1 MEPFLRLLISSSCLS
16 QDVTLCIL
24 LAVKSSLGHK
34 RVYYNTFEL
43 SFTFTS
49 VANFNHIT
57 NRVILCCAW
66 NNVMAGFGSFN
77 ILFKPPTFILTYL
90 WDWLLSINNES
101 LLTVTVTHPRC
112 SICFKVF
119 NSRLAEHNWLIVTAI
134 TFSPC
139 SKHSA
144 SLFTAV
150 WCQGLLHKRQRG
162 QGVQPVCIRQSC
174 HLMSFF
180 CMAWRK
186 RQKYLFIYLFFYFKY
201 GLSKVNGGATVTEL
215 SWN

>member
-1 MEPFLRLLISSSCLS
+1 M
-16 QDVTLCIL
+16 
-24 LAVKSSLGHK
+24 H
-34 RVYYNTFEL
+34 YNIFEL

-49 VANFNHIT
+49 VANFSHI
-57 NRVILCCAW
+57 NSVILYCAW
-66 NNVMAGFGSFN
+66 NIFMASFGSFN
-77 ILFKPPTFILTYL
+77 ILFTSLTYILTYL

-112 SICFKVF
+112 SVCFKVF
-119 NSRLAEHNWLIVTAI
+119 HSRLAEHNWVIVTAI

-144 SLFTAV
+144 SLFTAI
-150 WCQGLLHKRQRG
+150 WFQGLLLKRKRG
-162 QGVQPVCIRQSC
+162 QGVQPVCIKQSC

-186 RQKYLFIYLFFYFKY
+186 RQVCQMIYIFFF
-201 GLSKVNGGATVTEL
+201 LTFFFSL
-215 SWN
+215 L